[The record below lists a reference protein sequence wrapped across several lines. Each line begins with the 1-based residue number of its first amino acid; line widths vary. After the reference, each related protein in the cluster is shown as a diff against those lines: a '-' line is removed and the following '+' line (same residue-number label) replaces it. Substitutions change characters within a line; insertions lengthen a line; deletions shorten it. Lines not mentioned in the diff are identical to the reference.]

1 MDRLAVKK
9 MIQILANS
17 KARGFTLIE
26 LLIVLAI
33 VGLASGV
40 AAPKLLK
47 LYSRSSE
54 HSELQKFAQVL
65 KQTQFKAWK
74 TGIAIRLEAN
84 KIQLWPTVPVDWEIL
99 ERPSLYFLT
108 TGVTNGGVI
117 KFKAPSNRLWSL
129 NIAPLNGKISLQAET
144 ISKPKS

>member
-1 MDRLAVKK
+1 MLE
-9 MIQILANS
+9 NS
-17 KARGFTLIE
+17 KTSGFTLIE

-65 KQTQFKAWK
+65 KQSQFQAWK
-74 TGIAIRLEAN
+74 TGRAIRLEAN
-84 KIQLWPTVPVDWEIL
+84 KIELWPVVPVDWEII

-117 KFKAPSNRLWSL
+117 KFKAPSSRLWSL

-144 ISKPKS
+144 ISKPKSQSDEFKTK